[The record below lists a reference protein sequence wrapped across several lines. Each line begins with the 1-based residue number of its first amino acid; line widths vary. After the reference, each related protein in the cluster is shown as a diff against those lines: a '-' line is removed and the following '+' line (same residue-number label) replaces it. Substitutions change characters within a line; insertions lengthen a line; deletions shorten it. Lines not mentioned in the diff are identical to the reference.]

1 MKIKEKVKKGYA
13 FYLGI
18 IFVILAV
25 VIIKLVLFTNP
36 QPGVADQGDFDR
48 VMSAG
53 GIVLQNSDVMNPE
66 FKRFYEYTVTDYAI
80 KDNMFFQFFITLV
93 SSSIGYIIYLIA
105 LICKILGQ
113 DTFKTEYLAVVYSII
128 YVSSLYIIMKS
139 MNIKNGFKI
148 GILGVLG
155 LFILLDG
162 NYLIWFNSLYGEP
175 MMVSTLMLFIAA
187 YSYYIYKRYILKDD
201 DGILGRIMFIFIAAF
216 LFVGSKMQILTALP
230 MIIFML
236 AKVLLD
242 NRKIISKVRFRWL
255 VLFLAIIVIYPL
267 QMTVQNKAMSKDTQY
282 NSVFYGVLNGS
293 ETPKQDLIDLGLN
306 PDMYVEAGKH
316 SYLKPEEYVK
326 YVPRTEITE
335 DEFYSQISNSKL
347 AKFYLTHPK
356 RLIEGMQYTSEKAYI
371 TSTSLGKHTIEDSK
385 ESIREFDRFTTW
397 SSFREEKFPRKIWF
411 VILVYGMIFSVSV
424 YKFIKNKNNKEVRSK
439 IYIIWLLIFIAT
451 FQFPMPFVGNGQ
463 ADTAKQLFLFNFI
476 TDLIILISVYWSSS
490 NIIDFIGKK
499 YRSIKNS

>member
-1 MKIKEKVKKGYA
+1 MKFKDKLKKGYPY
-13 FYLGI
+13 YLGI
-18 IFVILAV
+18 LFIILAV
-25 VIIKLVLFTNP
+25 VIIKFVLFTNP

-53 GIVLQNSDVMNPE
+53 GIALQNSDLMNPE
-66 FKRFYEYTVTDYAI
+66 FKRFYEYIVTDYAI

-93 SSSIGYIIYLIA
+93 SSSIGYLIYLIS
-105 LICKILGQ
+105 LICKIIGQ
-113 DTFKTEYLAVVYSII
+113 DIFKTQYLALVYGVI
-128 YVSSLYIIMKS
+128 YVSALYIIMKS
-139 MNIKNGFKI
+139 MNIKNVFKI
-148 GILGVLG
+148 AILGTLG

-175 MMVSTLMLFIAA
+175 MMISTLMLFIAA
-187 YSYYIYKRYILKDD
+187 YSYYIYKKYTLKDNNK
-201 DGILGRIMFIFIAAF
+201 ILRRILFIFIAAF

-236 AKVLLD
+236 VKVLLD
-242 NRKIISKVRFRWL
+242 NRKIISKVNFRLL
-255 VLFLAIIVIYPL
+255 VIFLVVIVIYPL
-267 QMTVQNKAMSKDTQY
+267 QMTIQNKAMSKDTQY

-316 SYLKPEEYVK
+316 SYLKAEDYVK

-335 DEFYSQISNSKL
+335 DEFYSKISNSKL

-356 RLIEGMQYTSEKAYI
+356 RLIEGMQYTAEKAFI
-371 TSTSLGKHTIEDSK
+371 TSTSLGKHTKEYSE

-397 SSFREEKFPRKIWF
+397 STFRETKFPRKVWF
-411 VILVYGMIFSVSV
+411 IILVYGMIFLVSI
-424 YKFIKNKNNKEVRSK
+424 YKFVKNKDSNEIKSK

-451 FQFPMPFVGNGQ
+451 LQFPMPFVGNGQ
-463 ADTAKQLFLFNFI
+463 ADTAKQLYLFNFI
-476 TDLIILISVYWSSS
+476 TDVIILISVYWSTS
-490 NIIDFIGKK
+490 NIIDFISKK
-499 YRSIKNS
+499 YRKIN